1 MHPIPTPAPRPP
13 DALTR
18 FSQLIGRV
26 IPDAMSTAVGMLLLL
41 TLGALAIGNSG
52 TAVMDA
58 FYRGLWMLLP
68 FTMQMALIL
77 VLSSTLGAAPVFKGA
92 VARLSRLPR
101 THGQVFALACLVVA
115 CLAYL
120 YWGLAVA
127 LGPLVSIYFARE
139 AERKGIEVDFPFLLA
154 TTAAAG
160 SIWQFGLSASAPLL
174 MNTPGHFLE
183 KQTGLV
189 PLSTTI
195 WARPTFVFIVTF
207 FLAVIVAARFLNPR
221 RPQALSQFPDAF
233 ALAEPLLV
241 TAEAEPMD
249 HSAPVATLSDR
260 VERSSVPVA
269 ILVAALA
276 AWVYYHFAVKGLG
289 LDLNSLNTILFGLAL
304 LVHRNVA
311 NFNRAL
317 QAAILSC
324 WPIVVM
330 HHLYGGVAGLAPVH
344 DPRDHDQRAARDGVY
359 PVHLSVLHRADFDG
373 GGLLRTLERRPMG
386 HSGLCDRHGRDG
398 RRRLGPTR
406 PPVAVDRR
414 SDGESVDAVL
424 GGGRRGDRPDRFPA
438 VHRLPVCLRGDLVR
452 AGRARLH
459 VVPGVRRRHRLR
471 PGPDVI
477 DRPRLE
483 DRRADCEGT
492 CADCYDSRVH

>member
-1 MHPIPTPAPRPP
+1 MHPIPAPAPRPP
-13 DALTR
+13 DRLTR

-195 WARPTFVFIVTF
+195 WARPTFIFIVTF
-207 FLAVIVAARFLNPR
+207 FLAVIVAARFLNPG

-241 TAEAEPMD
+241 TAEAEPMA

-276 AWVYYHFAVKGLG
+276 GWVYYHFAVKGLG
-289 LDLNSLNTILFGLAL
+289 LDLNSLNTILFGMAL

-311 NFNRAL
+311 SFNRAL
-317 QAAILSC
+317 QSAVLSC
-324 WPIVVM
+324 WPIIVM
-330 HHLYGGVAGLAPVH
+330 YHLYGGVAGLLQFTTLGTTISGVLATVSTRYTFPFFTALISTVVACFV
-344 DPRDHDQRAARDGVY
+344 PSSGGQWVIQGYVTTTAATAVGV
-359 PVHLSVLHRADFDG
+359 SVQQ
-373 GGLLRTLERRPMG
+373 GLLALSIGDQMGNLLTPFWAAVGAGIARIDFRRFIG
-386 HSGLCDRHGRDG
+386 YQF
-398 RRRLGPTR
+398 
-406 PPVAVDRR
+406 AY
-414 SDGESVDAVL
+414 AAIWFVL
-424 GGGRRGDRPDRFPA
+424 GVLVFTLFP
-438 VHRLPVCLRGDLVR
+438 V
-452 AGRARLH
+452 
-459 VVPGVRRRHRLR
+459 
-471 PGPDVI
+471 
-477 DRPRLE
+477 
-483 DRRADCEGT
+483 
-492 CADCYDSRVH
+492 